1 MTARPRVLVV
11 AKRSAYE
18 SYAQR
23 AALAKRLLAA
33 HDPTVQR
40 IVPAHEEHVA
50 TLTAVREAL
59 ADLGARA
66 RLVRVARDRAE
77 WFPDG
82 AYDLVVTVGGDGT
95 LLAASHHVAS
105 GPPVLAINSAPAD
118 SVGFFCAATRAS
130 ARDAL
135 ASALRGELRT
145 STLSRMAVERNGRAV
160 HQRVLNE
167 ALFCHA
173 SPAATSRYLLRFE
186 GDDARQGLREEE
198 QKSSGFWIGPA
209 AGSTAAQRSAG
220 GKILRLSSKHLQ
232 LVVREPY
239 TPRGEPLQLARVL
252 MPSGERL
259 VVRCKMRDARL
270 FLDGDHTMIRC
281 RLGDVLVFSRSDD
294 ALDVLGLPERPMSD
308 RIAPRTTSSR

>member
-1 MTARPRVLVV
+1 MTVKPRVLVV

-18 SYAQR
+18 SYGQR
-23 AALAKRLLAA
+23 AALAKRLLAER
-33 HDPTVQR
+33 DPTVAR

-50 TLTAVREAL
+50 TLAAVRACL
-59 ADLGARA
+59 AALGART
-66 RLVRVARDRAE
+66 RFVRASRAGGA

-105 GPPVLAINSAPAD
+105 GTPILGINSAPAD
-118 SVGFFCAATRAS
+118 SVGFFCAATRSDAS
-130 ARDAL
+130 DAL
-135 ASALRGELRT
+135 TLALRGEVRAV
-145 STLSRMAVERNGRAV
+145 TLSRMQVVRNGRKV
-160 HQRVLNE
+160 HNRVLNE

-173 SPAATSRYLLRFE
+173 SPAATSRYLLQLE
-186 GDDARQGLREEE
+186 GDDAREGPRQEE

-220 GKILRLSSKHLQ
+220 GRILRLSSKQLQ

-239 TPRGEPLQLARVL
+239 TPRGVPLHLARAL
-252 MPSGERL
+252 LSGDERL
-259 VVRCKMRDARL
+259 VVRCKMREARL

-281 RLGDVLVFSRSDD
+281 RLGDVLTFARSADP
-294 ALDVLGLPERPMSD
+294 LDVLGLPD
-308 RIAPRTTSSR
+308 RAMRAGFATGPSSR